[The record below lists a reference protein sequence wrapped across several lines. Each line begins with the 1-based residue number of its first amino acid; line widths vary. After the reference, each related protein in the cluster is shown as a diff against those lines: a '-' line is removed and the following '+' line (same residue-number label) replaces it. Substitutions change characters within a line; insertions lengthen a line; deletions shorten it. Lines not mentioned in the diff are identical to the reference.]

1 MEQQEREKVNLTR
14 KERAKAKNKKRL
26 IAAGI
31 IAAVGVVLT
40 IILLIAE
47 KNVQSDIR
55 SARILDDGTTVGQF
69 LEQMDG
75 DTAIYRGSISA
86 VDGAQIY
93 GEDGKYIKI
102 ERLIEREREVFNSD
116 KNRWETEY
124 KKISDDKA
132 HSKEIRIDDVT
143 AKYNVFS
150 SLPEER
156 NVEHDGD
163 RRCTYTTIP
172 FEVEGSFLIK
182 SKDGSIASVK
192 YFSSDDMEGETSDT
206 YGIGIFFL
214 WLLIIV
220 IDGYL
225 LYKYN
230 QARGKRKKKQKNK
243 QNHNQ
248 NSKQNKDQ
256 NNDQNNKIKEDQND
270 MTKETVDG

>member
-1 MEQQEREKVNLTR
+1 MDQQEREKMNLTR
-14 KERAKAKNKKRL
+14 KEKAKAKNKKRL

-47 KNVQSDIR
+47 KNVQSNIR
-55 SARILDDGTTVGQF
+55 SARVLHESMSVGQF

-86 VDGAQIY
+86 VDGAKIN
-93 GEDGKYIKI
+93 GEDGEYIKI

-116 KNRWETEY
+116 KDRWETEY

-143 AKYNVFS
+143 VKYSVFS
-150 SLPEER
+150 GLPEDR
-156 NVEHDGD
+156 NVEKEGD
-163 RRCTYTTIP
+163 RRYTYTTIP
-172 FEVEGSFLIK
+172 YKVEGSFLIK

-206 YGIGIFFL
+206 YGIGIFLL
-214 WLLIIV
+214 WVLV
-220 IDGYL
+220 MGIDGYL

-230 QARGKRKKKQKNK
+230 QTRGKGKKKPKKKQENK
-243 QNHNQ
+243 QNKNT
-248 NSKQNKDQ
+248 
-256 NNDQNNKIKEDQND
+256 E
-270 MTKETVDG
+270 E